1 MGGCRA
7 RSRWG
12 SSLSVRAGAR
22 PAAER
27 EEGGGGGR
35 WERGCE
41 TVAGREEGL
50 GRRRDAVGP
59 WHAAPPAARRQECNG
74 SISLG
79 ELIPS
84 SAQAQLCGCPRG
96 VGRELGRGGAIRWE
110 RAQGRRVWGGCDDH
124 CRAGWGR
131 EGVGPGGGGREQAA
145 NSGLWFCPRGAGV
158 LVPRLGSAPG
168 CSLAAGET
176 RPLQGW
182 LGDTFQRGVWG
193 TEGKEKE
200 RSPMSWQHRWREGQ
214 CPGPKIHGAG
224 G

>member
-1 MGGCRA
+1 M
-7 RSRWG
+7 
-12 SSLSVRAGAR
+12 RAGAR

-59 WHAAPPAARRQECNG
+59 WHEAPPAARRQECNG

-131 EGVGPGGGGREQAA
+131 EGAGTGGRRQGQAA
-145 NSGLWFCPRGAGV
+145 NSGLRFCPRGAGV

-182 LGDTFQRGVWG
+182 LGDTLQRGVWG
-193 TEGKEKE
+193 TEGQEK
-200 RSPMSWQHRWREGQ
+200 RDRPY
-214 CPGPKIHGAG
+214 PGSTGGDRVSVQAPKSTGRG